1 MKMIYEGKA
10 KKIFDFSDNEIIM
23 EFKDSLTAFNAL
35 KKGSFEGKGSLNME
49 FSLKIFSLLS
59 EKGIPHHF
67 LEKISPNQVKVKKL
81 KMWPV
86 EVVVRNKIAGSLAKK
101 LGKNEGETLSEPLVE
116 FYLKNDELGDP
127 FLSENQLRILKI
139 LNREQILSSIALALN
154 INKVLLE
161 FFTKCGV
168 DLVDF
173 KIEIGED
180 DSGRAYLADEISPDS
195 CRLWDQ
201 KTGARLDKDV
211 FRRDLGDVKT
221 VYKEIAKRI
230 GLLID

>member
-101 LGKNEGETLSEPLVE
+101 LGKNEGETLSDPLVE